1 MKKLFKI
8 LGILVGGILLI
19 LIGLFA
25 FVSFTWDKTYD
36 APYPAV
42 SISSDSTVLARG
54 QYLVYGPAHCAT
66 CHIDPKDYE
75 AMSQGE
81 LVALAGG
88 SEINIDPGVFR
99 ARNLT
104 PDVETGIGA
113 LTNEEV
119 ARVMRYGVGHDGRVI
134 FPFMPFENMTE
145 YDLNAIIS
153 FLRSQP
159 PVKRKIEPTTFNF
172 LGKAVI
178 AAGLIKPIQPSAT
191 PVKSLDQ
198 EASVVYG
205 EYLANSVANCVGC
218 HSPRDLKT
226 GEFTGAKFSGGL
238 TFEEP
243 LGTFTTPNLTPDPE
257 TGLLAT
263 WNEETFV
270 KRLKGGLIHEGTPM
284 PWSSFAMM
292 DEVDIRAI
300 YLYLN
305 SLDPVKNKIEQTVA
319 LRSESPE

>member
-1 MKKLFKI
+1 MKKLLKI
-8 LGILVGGILLI
+8 LGVLVGGLL
-19 LIGLFA
+19 LLAIGFFA
-25 FVSFTWDKTYD
+25 FVSITWNKTYD
-36 APYPAV
+36 APYPVV
-42 SISSDSTVLARG
+42 SISTDSTVLARG

-66 CHIDPKDYE
+66 CHIDQKDYE
-75 AMSQGE
+75 AMSRGE

-88 SEINIDPGVFR
+88 SEINIDPGIFR
-99 ARNLT
+99 PRNLT
-104 PDVETGIGA
+104 PDIETGIGA
-113 LTNEEV
+113 LTDEEV
-119 ARVMRYGVGHDGRVI
+119 ARVMRFGVGHDGRVI

-159 PVKRKIEPTTFNF
+159 PVNRKIEPSSFNF
-172 LGKAVI
+172 LGKAVL
-178 AAGLIKPIQPSAT
+178 AARLIKPIEPSAT
-191 PVKSLDQ
+191 PVKVLKQ
-198 EASVVYG
+198 EVSVVYG

-226 GEFTGAKFSGGL
+226 GEFTGPKFSGGL

-263 WNEETFV
+263 WTEETFIQ
-270 KRLKGGLIHEGTPM
+270 RLKGGLVHEGTPM

-300 YLYLN
+300 YMYLN
-305 SLDPVKNKIEQTVA
+305 SLSPVKNKIDQTVA
-319 LRSESPE
+319 FRVENPK

>member
-8 LGILVGGILLI
+8 LGVLAGGLL
-19 LIGLFA
+19 LLAIGFFA
-25 FVSFTWDKTYD
+25 FVSITWNKTFE
-36 APYPAV
+36 APYPEV
-42 SISSDSTVLARG
+42 SISTDSTVLARG

-66 CHIDPKDYE
+66 CHIDPNDFE
-75 AMSQGE
+75 AMSRGE
-81 LVALAGG
+81 KVPVAGG
-88 SEINIDPGVFR
+88 GEIIIPPGVFK

-145 YDLNAIIS
+145 ADLNAIIS

-159 PVKRKIEPTTFNF
+159 PVSNKIEPTQYDF
-172 LGKAVI
+172 LGKVVLAL
-178 AAGLIKPIQPSAT
+178 GMIKPIEPSSA
-191 PVKSLDQ
+191 PKKALQQ
-198 EASVVYG
+198 EVSVVYG
-205 EYLANSVANCVGC
+205 EYLANSVTNCVGC
-218 HSPRDLKT
+218 HSPRDLNS
-226 GEFTGAKFSGGL
+226 GEFTGPKFSGGL
-238 TFEEP
+238 AFEEP

-319 LRSESPE
+319 LRVENPK

>member
-8 LGILVGGILLI
+8 LGILAAGIVLI
-19 LIGLFA
+19 AIGSFA
-25 FVSFTWDKTYD
+25 FVSITWNKTYD
-36 APYPAV
+36 APYPVV
-42 SISSDSTVLARG
+42 SISTDSTVLARG
-54 QYLVYGPAHCAT
+54 QYLVYGPAHCGT
-66 CHIDPKDYE
+66 CHIDPADYE
-75 AMSQGE
+75 AMSRGE

-88 SEINIDPGVFR
+88 SEIIIDPGIFR

-104 PDVETGIGA
+104 PDLETGIGA
-113 LTNEEV
+113 LTDEEV

-159 PVKRKIEPTTFNF
+159 PVSKKIEPTQYNF
-172 LGKAVI
+172 LGKVVLATSM
-178 AAGLIKPIQPSAT
+178 IKPIEPSAT
-191 PVKSLDQ
+191 PEKALKQ
-198 EASVVYG
+198 EVSVIYG
-205 EYLANSVANCVGC
+205 GYLANSVANCAGC

-226 GEFTGAKFSGGL
+226 GEFTGPKFSGGL

-270 KRLKGGLIHEGTPM
+270 QRLKGGLIHEGTPM
-284 PWSSFAMM
+284 PWASFAMM

-319 LRSESPE
+319 LRVENPK